1 MIKKLIKRIVDL
13 APKKLSTRAARR
25 AVDKTPHEPEI
36 FKASKIG
43 IDRKLASN
51 AALRTVEDLQ
61 KAGFRAF
68 IVGGAVRDLLLG
80 IRPKDFDVA
89 TDAEPEQ
96 VQRVFRRARIIGRR
110 FRLVHVMF
118 GPETIEV
125 STFRALQSDDVDV
138 DEHGRVLRDNVFGE
152 QHEDATRRD
161 FTVNALYYDPVSDKV
176 LDYHHGV
183 KDLKAKVLRMI
194 GNPDHRYREDPVRML
209 RAIRL
214 SAKLGL
220 TIDPATRKPIQEL
233 ADLIRNVP
241 NARLFDEMLKLL
253 QSGNAYEGLQ
263 QLRNEG
269 LHHGC
274 LPLLDIV
281 FDAQAPESEKFVTL
295 ALKATDARI
304 HDRKPISPGFLFAAL
319 LWNSVRERWQQRHAA
334 GEHLIPALNAA
345 IDEVTEQQL
354 DALAIQRRY
363 VSDMRDIWLMQP
375 RFEKR
380 QGATAARLVEHLRF
394 RAGYDFLLLRA
405 ESGQID
411 TALADWWTDYIAA
424 DAAGRAALVSQ
435 AAAQRSANKSGTT
448 GPSTTGAKRRRRRR
462 KSAGESASN
471 TDANPDHHSD

>member
-1 MIKKLIKRIVDL
+1 MIKRLIKTIAKL
-13 APKKLSTRAARR
+13 APGKLSSRATRRSTSKVA
-25 AVDKTPHEPEI
+25 HEPEV
-36 FKASKIG
+36 FKGSRIG
-43 IDRKLASN
+43 IDRKLVSH
-51 AALRTVEDLQ
+51 AAIRTVEDLQ
-61 KAGFRAF
+61 KAGYRAYV
-68 IVGGAVRDLLLG
+68 VGGAVRDLVLG

-89 TDAEPEQ
+89 TDAEPEK
-96 VQRVFRRARIIGRR
+96 VQRLFRRARIIGRR

-125 STFRALQSDDVDV
+125 STFRALQSDDTHV

-183 KDLKAKVLRMI
+183 KDLKSKTLRMI
-194 GNPDHRYREDPVRML
+194 GDPEHRYREDPVRML
-209 RAIRL
+209 RAVRL
-214 SAKLGL
+214 AAKLEFI
-220 TIDPATRKPIQEL
+220 IDPATRIPIRNM

-253 QSGNAYEGLQ
+253 HSGNSYEGLK

-274 LPLLDIV
+274 LPLLDLV
-281 FDAQAPESEKFVTL
+281 FDHEDPKAVDFVCR

-304 HDRKPISPGFLFAAL
+304 HDHKPVSAGFLFAAL
-319 LWNSVRERWQQRHAA
+319 LWNLVHDRWQQLLGQGAP
-334 GEHLIPALNAA
+334 LIPALNQAMDDV
-345 IDEVTEQQL
+345 IDQQL

-363 VSDMRDIWLMQP
+363 VSDMREIWLLQP

-380 QGATAARLVEHLRF
+380 QPSNVARLIGHMRF

-405 ESGQID
+405 EAGQCD
-411 TALADWWTDYIAA
+411 AALAQWWTDFLEA
-424 DAAGRAALVSQ
+424 DQTGRAALLAQVSN
-435 AAAQRSANKSGTT
+435 QRGSRA
-448 GPSTTGAKRRRRRR
+448 PGASRARRRRS
-462 KSAGESASN
+462 KP
-471 TDANPDHHSD
+471 ANNADRPD

>member
-1 MIKKLIKRIVDL
+1 MIKKLIKSIARL
-13 APKKLSTRAARR
+13 APRRLSTRAARR
-25 AVDKTPHEPEI
+25 AAEKTPHEPEV

-43 IDRKLASN
+43 VDRKLVSH
-51 AALRTVEDLQ
+51 AAVRTVEDLQ

-96 VQRVFRRARIIGRR
+96 VQRLFRRARIIGRR

-125 STFRALQSDDVDV
+125 STFRALQADDIDV

-161 FTVNALYYDPVSDKV
+161 FTVNALYYDPMADKV

-194 GNPDHRYREDPVRML
+194 GHPEHRFREDPVRML
-209 RAIRL
+209 RAVRL
-214 SAKLGL
+214 CAKLGFAM
-220 TIDPATRKPIQEL
+220 DAATRAPIQEL
-233 ADLIRNVP
+233 AELIRNVP

-253 QSGNAYEGLQ
+253 HSGNAYEGLK
-263 QLRNEG
+263 QLRDEG

-274 LPLLDIV
+274 LPLLDLV
-281 FDAQAPESEKFVTL
+281 FEAQAPEAVAFVTL
-295 ALKATDARI
+295 ALQSTDERI
-304 HDRKPISPGFLFAAL
+304 AQHKPVSAGFLFAAL
-319 LWNSVRERWQQRHAA
+319 LWNLVNERWQQRHAQ

-345 IDEVTEQQL
+345 IDEVIDEHL

-363 VSDMRDIWLMQP
+363 VSDMREIWLLQP

-380 QGATAARLVEHLRF
+380 QSGHATRLMDHMRF

-405 ESGQID
+405 ESGQCD
-411 TALADWWTDYIAA
+411 GTLAQWWTDFIDA
-424 DAAGRAALVSQ
+424 DASG
-435 AAAQRSANKSGTT
+435 RSALIAQASQNSSASAAGK
-448 GPSTTGAKRRRRRR
+448 PRRRRR
-462 KSAGESASN
+462 KPKAPTDSA
-471 TDANPDHHSD
+471 

>member
-1 MIKKLIKRIVDL
+1 MIKKLITTIARL
-13 APKKLSTRAARR
+13 APGRLSTRAARR
-25 AVDKTPHEPEI
+25 ASTKTVHEPEVY
-36 FKASKIG
+36 KASKIG
-43 IDRKLASN
+43 IDHRLVSN
-51 AALRTVEDLQ
+51 AATRSVQDLQ
-61 KAGFRAF
+61 KAGYRAF

-125 STFRALQSDDVDV
+125 STFRALQADDVDI

-161 FTVNALYYDPVSDKV
+161 FTVNALYYDPIADKV

-194 GNPDHRYREDPVRML
+194 GHPEHRYREDPVRML
-209 RAIRL
+209 RAVRL
-214 SAKLGL
+214 SAKLGFG
-220 TIDPATRKPIQEL
+220 IEPATRRPIAAL
-233 ADLIRNVP
+233 ADLVRHVP

-253 QSGNAYEGLQ
+253 HSGNAYEGLR
-263 QLRNEG
+263 QLRECG

-274 LPLLDIV
+274 LPLLDLV
-281 FDAQAPESEKFVTL
+281 FDAKDPAALEFVTR

-304 HDRKPISPGFLFAAL
+304 HERKPVSPGFLFAAL
-319 LWNSVRERWQQRHAA
+319 LWNLVNERWQQRHAQ
-334 GEHLIPALNAA
+334 GEHTIPALNAA
-345 IDEVTEQQL
+345 IDDVVDAQL

-363 VSDMRDIWLMQP
+363 VSDMREIWLMQP

-380 QGATAARLVEHLRF
+380 QAGTAARLMEHMRF
-394 RAGYDFLLLRA
+394 RAGYDFMLLRA
-405 ESGQID
+405 ESGQCD
-411 TALADWWTDYIAA
+411 ALLAQWWTDYIDGDASACTELLAQASAVRGKSASAA
-424 DAAGRAALVSQ
+424 R
-435 AAAQRSANKSGTT
+435 
-448 GPSTTGAKRRRRRR
+448 PRRRRR
-462 KSAGESASN
+462 KPGASLSS
-471 TDANPDHHSD
+471 DATS